1 MQMKKFINDPDNLT
15 AELLEGLALANPD
28 ILELGEDNMVINK
41 KLAEADRV
49 TIVTQGGSGHE
60 PAIEGFVGEG
70 MVDIDVVGD
79 IFAAPGPQACVD
91 AIKLA
96 DKCKGVLYI
105 VLNHAGDMLTGNMTM
120 KQCKKQGLNVVKV
133 VTQEDVSN
141 APRENADDRRGL
153 VGCIPTYKIAG
164 AAAAEGRSLEEVA
177 AVAQRFADNMATL
190 AVAVR
195 GATHPQTGTLL
206 AELGDDEMEIG
217 MGQHGEEGG
226 GRQPLKSADETAA
239 IMVNALVK
247 DIGIEPGERVMLI
260 INGSGAT
267 TLMEQLIVYRAAV
280 KELAKQDI
288 EVVANFVG
296 EMLTVQEQAGFQMFM
311 ARMDDELLRLW
322 NAPCT
327 TPYLKKYGRPML
339 VSLRTVLAWAEEN
352 DCAAAAFDTPNLELL
367 LAAIGAAEERDEPV
381 IIQHA
386 QLHEEETSI
395 DVIGPIMVARAEA
408 SRVPVCVMLDHG
420 EDIDYVRRALDLG
433 FSAVMIDGS
442 QLPYEEN
449 VALTLGA
456 VELAREYGADVEA
469 EIGFTT
475 GHEGLEMSDDDRE
488 NVYTDPDEAARFVAD
503 TGINALAASVGTVHG
518 FYQAQPKLDFKL
530 IEELRIRCGVPL
542 VMHGGS
548 GLSCEDT
555 RAAIRAGIRKINY
568 FSYMSNAGVRAVEA
582 LIAEKH
588 PKYFHALANAA
599 TAAMQADAEAAMDM
613 FSMVPSA

>member
-1 MQMKKFINDPDNLT
+1 MQMKKFINDPENLT

-70 MVDIDVVGD
+70 MVAIDVGGD

-96 DKCKGVLYI
+96 DKGKGVLYI

-133 VTQEDVSN
+133 VTQEDVWN

-226 GRQPLKSADETAA
+226 GRQPMKSADETAA
-239 IMVNALVK
+239 IMVNALAK
-247 DIGIEPGERVMLI
+247 DIGIQPGEKVMLI
-260 INGSGAT
+260 VNGSGAT

-296 EMLTVQEQAGFQMFM
+296 EMQTVQEQDGFQMFM
-311 ARMDDELLRLW
+311 ACRDVELLRL
-322 NAPCT
+322 
-327 TPYLKKYGRPML
+327 
-339 VSLRTVLAWAEEN
+339 
-352 DCAAAAFDTPNLELL
+352 
-367 LAAIGAAEERDEPV
+367 
-381 IIQHA
+381 
-386 QLHEEETSI
+386 
-395 DVIGPIMVARAEA
+395 
-408 SRVPVCVMLDHG
+408 
-420 EDIDYVRRALDLG
+420 
-433 FSAVMIDGS
+433 
-442 QLPYEEN
+442 
-449 VALTLGA
+449 
-456 VELAREYGADVEA
+456 
-469 EIGFTT
+469 
-475 GHEGLEMSDDDRE
+475 
-488 NVYTDPDEAARFVAD
+488 
-503 TGINALAASVGTVHG
+503 
-518 FYQAQPKLDFKL
+518 
-530 IEELRIRCGVPL
+530 
-542 VMHGGS
+542 
-548 GLSCEDT
+548 
-555 RAAIRAGIRKINY
+555 
-568 FSYMSNAGVRAVEA
+568 
-582 LIAEKH
+582 
-588 PKYFHALANAA
+588 
-599 TAAMQADAEAAMDM
+599 
-613 FSMVPSA
+613 

>member
-1 MQMKKFINDPDNLT
+1 MQMKKFINDPENLT

-60 PAIEGFVGEG
+60 PAIEGFVG
-70 MVDIDVVGD
+70 IDVVGD

-96 DKCKGVLYI
+96 DKGKGVLYI

-226 GRQPLKSADETAA
+226 GRQPMKSADETAA
-239 IMVNALVK
+239 IMVNALAK
-247 DIGIEPGERVMLI
+247 DIGIQPGEKVMLI
-260 INGSGAT
+260 VNGSGAT

-322 NAPCT
+322 NAPCN
-327 TPYLKKYGRPML
+327 TPYLKK
-339 VSLRTVLAWAEEN
+339 
-352 DCAAAAFDTPNLELL
+352 
-367 LAAIGAAEERDEPV
+367 
-381 IIQHA
+381 
-386 QLHEEETSI
+386 
-395 DVIGPIMVARAEA
+395 
-408 SRVPVCVMLDHG
+408 
-420 EDIDYVRRALDLG
+420 
-433 FSAVMIDGS
+433 
-442 QLPYEEN
+442 
-449 VALTLGA
+449 
-456 VELAREYGADVEA
+456 
-469 EIGFTT
+469 
-475 GHEGLEMSDDDRE
+475 
-488 NVYTDPDEAARFVAD
+488 
-503 TGINALAASVGTVHG
+503 
-518 FYQAQPKLDFKL
+518 
-530 IEELRIRCGVPL
+530 
-542 VMHGGS
+542 
-548 GLSCEDT
+548 
-555 RAAIRAGIRKINY
+555 
-568 FSYMSNAGVRAVEA
+568 
-582 LIAEKH
+582 
-588 PKYFHALANAA
+588 
-599 TAAMQADAEAAMDM
+599 
-613 FSMVPSA
+613 

>member
-1 MQMKKFINDPDNLT
+1 MQMKKFINDPENLT

-70 MVDIDVVGD
+70 MVDIDVAGD

-96 DKCKGVLYI
+96 DKGKGVLYI

-226 GRQPLKSADETAA
+226 GRQPMKSADETAA
-239 IMVNALVK
+239 IMVNALAK
-247 DIGIEPGERVMLI
+247 DIGIQPGEKVMLI

-327 TPYLKKYGRPML
+327 TPYLKK
-339 VSLRTVLAWAEEN
+339 
-352 DCAAAAFDTPNLELL
+352 
-367 LAAIGAAEERDEPV
+367 
-381 IIQHA
+381 
-386 QLHEEETSI
+386 
-395 DVIGPIMVARAEA
+395 
-408 SRVPVCVMLDHG
+408 
-420 EDIDYVRRALDLG
+420 
-433 FSAVMIDGS
+433 
-442 QLPYEEN
+442 
-449 VALTLGA
+449 
-456 VELAREYGADVEA
+456 
-469 EIGFTT
+469 
-475 GHEGLEMSDDDRE
+475 
-488 NVYTDPDEAARFVAD
+488 
-503 TGINALAASVGTVHG
+503 
-518 FYQAQPKLDFKL
+518 
-530 IEELRIRCGVPL
+530 
-542 VMHGGS
+542 
-548 GLSCEDT
+548 
-555 RAAIRAGIRKINY
+555 
-568 FSYMSNAGVRAVEA
+568 
-582 LIAEKH
+582 
-588 PKYFHALANAA
+588 
-599 TAAMQADAEAAMDM
+599 
-613 FSMVPSA
+613 

>member
-1 MQMKKFINDPDNLT
+1 MIDREAFMRMLEESARLMLEEADRLSDIDSRFGDGDHGVTVAKIAKAMQEAVADDDGSRTLKDFLDDLGMTVMAVRGGSAGPLYGTMIGGLGVGLGEEETELSTDAARRMFESCLAEMRDITSAQVGDKTMMDALIPAVEAARSCAAADDDAAAVFAAAAEAGEAGAAASEGFASKFGRARSYGDATIGTPDAGAVSTSLFLRGLARGRCAALREPGLPPQAAGLSFPIRPSDDEGGAMPMQMKKFINDPDNLT

-28 ILELGEDNMVINK
+28 IIELGQDNMVVNK

-96 DKCKGVLYI
+96 DKGKGVLYI

-164 AAAAEGRSLEEVA
+164 AAAAEGKSLEEVA
-177 AVAQRFADNMATL
+177 EIAQRFADNMATL

-195 GATHPQTGTLL
+195 GATHPQTGSLL
-206 AELGDDEMEIG
+206 ADLGDDEMEIG

-226 GRQPLKSADETAA
+226 GRQPLKSADETAQ

-247 DIGIEPGERVMLI
+247 DIGIESGEQVMLI

-280 KELAKQDI
+280 KELERQGI

-322 NAPCT
+322 NAPCN
-327 TPYLKKYGRPML
+327 TPYLKK
-339 VSLRTVLAWAEEN
+339 
-352 DCAAAAFDTPNLELL
+352 
-367 LAAIGAAEERDEPV
+367 
-381 IIQHA
+381 
-386 QLHEEETSI
+386 
-395 DVIGPIMVARAEA
+395 
-408 SRVPVCVMLDHG
+408 
-420 EDIDYVRRALDLG
+420 
-433 FSAVMIDGS
+433 
-442 QLPYEEN
+442 
-449 VALTLGA
+449 
-456 VELAREYGADVEA
+456 
-469 EIGFTT
+469 
-475 GHEGLEMSDDDRE
+475 
-488 NVYTDPDEAARFVAD
+488 
-503 TGINALAASVGTVHG
+503 
-518 FYQAQPKLDFKL
+518 
-530 IEELRIRCGVPL
+530 
-542 VMHGGS
+542 
-548 GLSCEDT
+548 
-555 RAAIRAGIRKINY
+555 
-568 FSYMSNAGVRAVEA
+568 
-582 LIAEKH
+582 
-588 PKYFHALANAA
+588 
-599 TAAMQADAEAAMDM
+599 
-613 FSMVPSA
+613 

>member
-1 MQMKKFINDPDNLT
+1 MQMKKFINDPENLT

-96 DKCKGVLYI
+96 DKGKGVLYI

-217 MGQHGEEGG
+217 MGQHGEGGG
-226 GRQPLKSADETAA
+226 GRQTMKSADETAE
-239 IMVNALVK
+239 IMINGLINDLSIK
-247 DIGIEPGERVMLI
+247 EGEKVMLI
-260 INGSGAT
+260 LNGTGAT
-267 TLMEQLIVYRAAV
+267 TLMELFIVYRKCEALL
-280 KELAKQDI
+280 KEKGI
-288 EVVANFVG
+288 EIVANHVG
-296 EMLTVQEQAGFQMFM
+296 ELLTVQEQAGFQMFM
-311 ARMDDELLRLW
+311 ARMDDELLHYW
-322 NAPCT
+322 NAPCN
-327 TPYLKKYGRPML
+327 TPYMKK
-339 VSLRTVLAWAEEN
+339 
-352 DCAAAAFDTPNLELL
+352 
-367 LAAIGAAEERDEPV
+367 
-381 IIQHA
+381 
-386 QLHEEETSI
+386 
-395 DVIGPIMVARAEA
+395 
-408 SRVPVCVMLDHG
+408 
-420 EDIDYVRRALDLG
+420 
-433 FSAVMIDGS
+433 
-442 QLPYEEN
+442 
-449 VALTLGA
+449 
-456 VELAREYGADVEA
+456 
-469 EIGFTT
+469 
-475 GHEGLEMSDDDRE
+475 
-488 NVYTDPDEAARFVAD
+488 
-503 TGINALAASVGTVHG
+503 
-518 FYQAQPKLDFKL
+518 
-530 IEELRIRCGVPL
+530 
-542 VMHGGS
+542 
-548 GLSCEDT
+548 
-555 RAAIRAGIRKINY
+555 
-568 FSYMSNAGVRAVEA
+568 
-582 LIAEKH
+582 
-588 PKYFHALANAA
+588 
-599 TAAMQADAEAAMDM
+599 
-613 FSMVPSA
+613 